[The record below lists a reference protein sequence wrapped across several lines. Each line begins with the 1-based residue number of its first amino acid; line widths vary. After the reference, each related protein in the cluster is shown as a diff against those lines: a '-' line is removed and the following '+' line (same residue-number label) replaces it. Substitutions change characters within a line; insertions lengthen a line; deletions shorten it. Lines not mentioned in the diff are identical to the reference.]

1 MNAATRH
8 RIRIARILLLLGA
21 LLLGVSGIARA
32 ATPSVVELVATGTVD
47 GAMAGYL
54 EEGIAAAADE
64 GAAAVVVRLDTPG
77 GSLAAMDEIK
87 QAFLE
92 APLPVIVWVAPS
104 GARAA
109 SAGTF
114 ITLAAHLSYMA
125 PATNIG
131 AAAPV
136 SLTGEDI
143 PGTMGVKVL
152 EDAIA
157 SIAALAEAR
166 GRPVDWAVS
175 TVEEARSYTASEAV
189 EAGAVDGI
197 AATMDEVLAQAD
209 GREVEIFGA
218 GPVTLELTGAE
229 VVEAPMNPVLGL
241 VHLLSDPNLAF
252 LLFVLGVLGLATELI
267 HPNLMTGILGA
278 FALLLSFVGFGS
290 LPLNFAGVLL
300 LIFGFVLFVLE
311 TQVVSHGLLTIG
323 GLVCV
328 ALGASMLYT
337 APLTPGQPA
346 VQVAPAV
353 LAATVGTLG
362 ALMAVI
368 TVVAIRTRRMTGPID
383 QLGEPVPLGTLGV
396 VQGPLAPL
404 GTVHLAGETW
414 TARTPDERELPR
426 DVEVRLVGFD
436 GLTALVEP
444 VHPVSPPD
452 PVAPDAPTIVIRP
465 PAAGTAADRP

>member
-1 MNAATRH
+1 MIAAMRH
-8 RIRIARILLLLGA
+8 RLRAARILLLLGV
-21 LLLGVSGIARA
+21 LLIGLAGIARA
-32 ATPSVVELVATGTVD
+32 AAPRVVELVATGTVD

-54 EEGIAAAADE
+54 EEGIAAAAEDD
-64 GAAAVVVRLDTPG
+64 ATAVVVRLDTPG
-77 GSLAAMDEIK
+77 GTLAAMDEIK

-136 SLTGEDI
+136 AGNGEDI
-143 PGTMGVKVL
+143 TGTMGVKVL

-175 TVEEARSYTASEAV
+175 TVEEARSYTATEAV
-189 EAGAVDGI
+189 EAGAVDGV

-209 GREVEIFGA
+209 GREVDVFGT
-218 GPVTLELTGAE
+218 GTVTLELTDAE

-267 HPNLMTGILGA
+267 HPNLVTGVLGA
-278 FALLLSFVGFGS
+278 FALLLSFVGFGN
-290 LPLNFAGVLL
+290 LPLNLAGVLL
-300 LIFGFVLFVLE
+300 LVFGFVLFVLE
-311 TQVVSHGLLTIG
+311 TQIVSHGLLTVG

-337 APLTPGQPA
+337 APLTPTQPV

-353 LAATVGTLG
+353 LAAPVGTLG

-368 TVVAIRTRRMTGPID
+368 TVVAVRTRRMKGPRD
-383 QLGEPVPLGTLGV
+383 QLGEPVPMGTTGV

-426 DVEVRLVGFD
+426 DAEVRLVGFD

-444 VHPVSPPD
+444 VD
-452 PVAPDAPTIVIRP
+452 PADPGAPTIVIRS
-465 PAAGTAADRP
+465 PAADPAADLS

>member
-1 MNAATRH
+1 MNVVTSNRL
-8 RIRIARILLLLGA
+8 RFARILLLLGV
-21 LLLGVSGIARA
+21 LLVGLSGVARA
-32 ATPSVVELVATGTVD
+32 ATPRVVELVATGTVD

-54 EEGIAAAADE
+54 EEGIASAAAE

-77 GSLAAMDEIK
+77 GSLAAMGEIK
-87 QAFLE
+87 QSFLE

-136 SLTGEDI
+136 AGNGEDI
-143 PGTMGVKVL
+143 TGTMGVKVL

-166 GRPVDWAVS
+166 GRPVEWAVS

-189 EAGAVDGI
+189 AAGAVDGI

-209 GREVEIFGA
+209 GREVEVFGA
-218 GPVTLELTGAE
+218 GTVTLELTDAE
-229 VVEAPMNPVLGL
+229 VVESPMNPVLGFI
-241 VHLLSDPNLAF
+241 HLLSDPNLAF
-252 LLFVLGVLGLATELI
+252 LLFILGVLGLATELI
-267 HPNLMTGILGA
+267 NPNLLTGILGA
-278 FALLLSFVGFGS
+278 FALLLAFVGFAN
-290 LPLNFAGVLL
+290 LPLNLAGILL

-311 TQVVSHGLLTIG
+311 TQFVSHGLLTIG

-328 ALGASMLYT
+328 ALGASILYSGPQLPT
-337 APLTPGQPA
+337 QPV

-353 LAATVGTLG
+353 LAVTVGTLG

-368 TVVAIRTRRMTGPID
+368 TVVAIRTRRMKGPAD
-383 QLGEPVPLGTLGV
+383 QLGEPVAVGTTGV
-396 VQGPLAPL
+396 VQGPLAPF

-426 DVEVRLVGFD
+426 DALVRLVGFD

-444 VHPVSPPD
+444 VD
-452 PVAPDAPTIVIRP
+452 PADPDAPTIVIRP
-465 PAAGTAADRP
+465 PAADPAADRP